1 MEELNLVIGYPS
13 SDFRVKVENFAIE
26 EGKII
31 SILGTNG
38 TGKSTF
44 YRTLMG
50 EIPPVE
56 GNVPAKLTEEIA
68 IVSDRVNV
76 PDDCS
81 VKSVLGLLDSSSLE
95 KVRATYPAICLF
107 VLKQSSKRIN
117 SLSSGQKRVVQI
129 FLMLASGKRV
139 IIMDEACAYLDLKNK
154 QLVFDALRDIAKSG
168 ASVLYTSHEMEDL
181 NAFHSDVYM
190 FNEGVLSRYTGEISQ
205 DSLKKD
211 LLQSGAWE

>member
-26 EGKII
+26 EGKIN
-31 SILGTNG
+31 SILGVNG
-38 TGKSTF
+38 CGKSTF

-95 KVRATYPAICLF
+95 KVSATYPAICSF

-190 FNEGVLSRYTGEISQ
+190 FNEGVLSRYTGEINQ

-211 LLQSGAWE
+211 LLQSGTWE